1 MCVCVCVFVDDGSQV
16 LLVMVQLSRSDFKPD
31 DVRVVAYDSKLR
43 MVARQEV
50 TSSAGG
56 MTSRREFTREFDVT
70 RPVLRSTLRAVLQS
84 RVNDDDECEGGVG
97 AARLWVAGVISS
109 SSVMSDEAGAA
120 AAVSSVLPSDAL
132 PCRVD
137 LR

>member
-1 MCVCVCVFVDDGSQV
+1 MFVDDGSQV

-70 RPVLRSTLRAVLQS
+70 RPVLRSTLRAVLES
-84 RVNDDDECEGGVG
+84 RVNDDDDESEGGVG
-97 AARLWVAGVISS
+97 AARLWVAGMISS